1 MSAREVI
8 AEGLSVC
15 GGPSGPSV
23 CERAIHFG
31 AGHHEIHVF
40 GRVVEVEASNVY
52 ERARYFG
59 AGRAVLRLLNR
70 LYRY

>member
-8 AEGLSVC
+8 SGGLSVC

-23 CERAIHFG
+23 WERTTHFG
-31 AGHHEIHVF
+31 PGHHKIHVF
-40 GRVVEVEASNVY
+40 ERVVVEEALNVY
-52 ERARYFG
+52 ERARYFD